1 MTLVL
6 AVVVAAA
13 WELGL
18 LGSLPSLRAA
28 VESGLH
34 TASPGSAPDSAG
46 TLP

>member
-18 LGSLPSLRAA
+18 LESPLPLSA
-28 VESGLH
+28 VESGLR
-34 TASPGSAPDSAG
+34 TVSPGSAPDSAG

>member
-18 LGSLPSLRAA
+18 LGSLPSVRAA

-34 TASPGSAPDSAG
+34 TASPGSGPDSVDD
-46 TLP
+46 LP

>member
-18 LGSLPSLRAA
+18 LGQLPSLRSAIEA
-28 VESGLH
+28 GLH
-34 TASPGSAPDSAG
+34 PVSPGSRPDSADD
-46 TLP
+46 LP